1 MTNPSAK
8 VIRLFSYGTLR
19 QRDVQLATF
28 GRELV
33 GRADVLVGFSL
44 SMLTITDPA
53 VVALSGESEHPM
65 LRRTGD
71 PRDQVEGVI
80 FEITDAELAAADAYE
95 VDDYARVST
104 VSKGGVE
111 TFVYVLAADA

>member
-1 MTNPSAK
+1 MTSDPPAT
-8 VIRLFSYGTLR
+8 VRLFSYGTLR

-44 SMLTITDPA
+44 SMLKITDPA
-53 VVALSGESEHPM
+53 VVALSGKAEHPV

-71 PRDQVEGVI
+71 PSDRVEGVI
-80 FEITDAELAAADAYE
+80 FEITEAELAAADTYE
-95 VDDYARVST
+95 VDDYMRVSA
-104 VSKGGVE
+104 VSAGGVE
-111 TFVYVLAADA
+111 TFVYVLAAD